1 MDISLTGMSS
11 RSHWRQTTSVV
22 ISSFGPFVLLTI
34 LDSQRVSQA
43 WGAYLS
49 QVPPSSTSFLSWF
62 SLSNLILVHT
72 VNNGSKQHSLPNTDP
87 LTSRPKRRVLRPSAH
102 SALQQARSRGLWS
115 LFQEE
120 IDSYTWCLKD
130 PNIGSWVCRGTSN
143 TSSAIP
149 ADDSLNVPQ
158 VRTGPGLSQNLTPSD
173 QTRYILVIQGRSGAS
188 KAKVL
193 EEMSLPMAASAIMHE
208 ALNGYSTAFSAAYDG
223 PSLRDLPVG
232 AVFERAS
239 GLTAPKMNEANQ
251 MVISVVCFVAP
262 RESEKR
268 LSTG

>member
-1 MDISLTGMSS
+1 MGQSNIHYPTQILS
-11 RSHWRQTTSVV
+11 RAAQNGVFSDQALIQPFNKPVLVV
-22 ISSFGPFVLLTI
+22 S
-34 LDSQRVSQA
+34 
-43 WGAYLS
+43 GA
-49 QVPPSSTSFLSWF
+49 F
-62 SLSNLILVHT
+62 S
-72 VNNGSKQHSLPNTDP
+72 
-87 LTSRPKRRVLRPSAH
+87 
-102 SALQQARSRGLWS
+102 
-115 LFQEE
+115 QEE

-130 PNIGSWVCRGTSN
+130 PNIGSWVRRGTSN

-173 QTRYILVIQGRSGAS
+173 QTRYILVIQGRSGAG

-193 EEMSLPMAASAIMHE
+193 KEMSLPMAASAIMHE

-239 GLTAPKMNEANQ
+239 GLTAPKMNGANR
-251 MVISVVCFVAP
+251 MVISLVCFVAP